1 MSSLGKKML
10 VKRRKGKNEE
20 NISSSQDGVATEEAV
35 FESSGESQ
43 KHPLLSLIPPNFHL
57 M

>member
-1 MSSLGKKML
+1 ML
-10 VKRRKGKNEE
+10 VKRRKRKNEE